1 MKKSSLLFISVNLFL
16 FMGYLLYSVVQKER
30 ILSQGKLVL
39 LELAPV
45 DPRSLMQ
52 GDYMALNYKIG
63 ELSSESFS
71 HFPVRGYCVVRV
83 DPSGIA
89 ARVRLQENRSPLSD
103 GEYLIPYVKGRN
115 NDIHIGAES
124 FFFREGTSAKYDSA
138 RYGALRIDSK
148 GNCLLVGLYDKMRQE
163 IK

>member
-16 FMGYLLYSVVQKER
+16 FIGYLIYSVIQKER

-63 ELSSESFS
+63 EVANDAFS
-71 HFPVRGYCVVRV
+71 HLPVRGYCVLRV
-83 DPSGIA
+83 DSSGIA
-89 ARVRLQENRSPLSD
+89 TRVRLQKKHTPLSD
-103 GEYLIPYVKGRN
+103 GEYLIPYTKGRFD
-115 NDIHIGAES
+115 DIHIGAES
-124 FFFREGTSAKYDSA
+124 FFFKEGTSAKYDSA
-138 RYGALRIDSK
+138 RYGGLRIDAK
-148 GNCLLVGLYDKMRQE
+148 GNCVLVGLYDPKRMQIR
-163 IK
+163 

>member
-1 MKKSSLLFISVNLFL
+1 MKKSSLMFIAVNLFL
-16 FMGYLLYSVVQKER
+16 LMGYVLYSVVQKER

-63 ELSSESFS
+63 EATNDTFS

-89 ARVRLQENRSPLSD
+89 NRVRLQEYRAPLSD
-103 GEYLIPYVKGRN
+103 GEYLIPYTKGRYD
-115 NDIHIGAES
+115 DIHIGAES
-124 FFFREGTSAKYDSA
+124 FFFKEGTSAKYDSA
-138 RYGALRIDSK
+138 RYGGLRIDTK
-148 GNCLLVGLYDKMRQE
+148 GNCVLVGLYDPMRKQ
-163 IK
+163 IR